1 MFTGIVKAMGK
12 IEKIKQGKDFLI
24 FGIKNI
30 KFYREANLG
39 SSICVDG
46 VCLTVF
52 KKYRGL
58 LLFAIMQETLHK
70 TVLGEKRVG
79 DLVNLENSLKVGD
92 ELGGHFVYGHVNTVA
107 SVTKVQTIGK
117 DKLINLKVDNK
128 YKKYLVVEGSIAV
141 DGTSLTIARVK
152 DNIFTISLVEY
163 TLQNTTLGKLQKGD
177 KTNIEFDM
185 MLKYLA
191 NLKNISKI

>member
-1 MFTGIVKAMGK
+1 
-12 IEKIKQGKDFLI
+12 
-24 FGIKNI
+24 
-30 KFYREANLG
+30 
-39 SSICVDG
+39 
-46 VCLTVF
+46 
-52 KKYRGL
+52 
-58 LLFAIMQETLHK
+58 
-70 TVLGEKRVG
+70 
-79 DLVNLENSLKVGD
+79 
-92 ELGGHFVYGHVNTVA
+92 
-107 SVTKVQTIGK
+107 
-117 DKLINLKVDNK
+117 
-128 YKKYLVVEGSIAV
+128 VVEGSIAV